1 MMKPYLHLVILALF
15 LCLSVGASDKPQQG
29 GKTLI
34 EEAEDKANIF
44 ALPSFEIKANIR
56 LENIGKML
64 EGSYSFL
71 WNGPEDWREEI
82 NLPGYSE
89 IQVGGKGVVFLKRT
103 TEFLPLR
110 IDQLHST
117 LGYGTGGSIRST
129 FVNMEP
135 APNETVKKVQDRNE
149 KGRKLS
155 CVEMESVVEGL
166 KSPREVCVDASKGT
180 LVRRVQ
186 FLDGDP
192 MPVGTKMFPRFL
204 SYVED
209 GKPLVEVQIIELNTS
224 EPAPLS
230 TFEPPQGATSRSG
243 CMNPIPPYLLRQPQ
257 PKYPLQERAART
269 EGKVSISTLIGSD
282 GMPRQLKIVSGATP
296 GLNSASAD
304 GVQQWRYSPATCS
317 GHPED
322 FETIINIVFKMS

>member
-1 MMKPYLHLVILALF
+1 MKPYLHLVILALF
-15 LCLSVGASDKPQQG
+15 LCVSTGASEKPKLDGQ
-29 GKTLI
+29 TLI
-34 EEAEDKANIF
+34 EEAEDKSNIF
-44 ALPSFEIKANIR
+44 ALPYFEIKANIR
-56 LENIGKML
+56 LENFGRVL

-71 WNGPEDWREEI
+71 WNGSEEWREEI

-89 IQVGGKGVVFLKRT
+89 IQVGAKGVVFLKRT

-129 FVNMEP
+129 FVHMGP
-135 APNETVKKVQDRNE
+135 APNETVKKIQDRNE

-180 LVRRVQ
+180 LVRRGQ

-192 MPVGTKMFPRFL
+192 MPVGTKMFPRSL

-209 GKPLVEVQIIELNTS
+209 GKPLVEVQITELNTAEPS
-224 EPAPLS
+224 ERS
-230 TFEPPQGATSRSG
+230 TFESPQGATSRSG

-257 PKYPLQERAART
+257 PKYPLQERASRT
-269 EGKVSISTLIGSD
+269 EGKVSISTLIGTD
-282 GMPRQLKIVSGATP
+282 GVPRQLKIVSGATP
-296 GLNSASAD
+296 GLNSASVD

-322 FETIINIVFKMS
+322 FETLITVMYKMS